1 LRTAIIRQTRCGF
14 AAFAAGAAS
23 GGAEVSRR
31 SGRLDLLV
39 NNAGF
44 GLIAGAEESS
54 IEQAKSIFEVNVF
67 GAMRMTN
74 HVLPVMRQEQNGRVI
89 NISSV
94 VGFLPAP
101 YYAIYGATRHAIE
114 GYSQTLDH
122 EVRGFGVRVIA
133 IEPNPDSRYCCEP
146 PGLQCPGWRDQD
158 FSSVSSAVRTR
169 GTMVG
174 R

>member
-54 IEQAKSIFEVNVF
+54 IEQSKSIFEVSVF
-67 GAMRMTN
+67 WVYADDE
-74 HVLPVMRQEQNGRVI
+74 HVLPVMRQQRNGRVI

-101 YYAIYGATRHAIE
+101 YYAIYSATKHAIE
-114 GYSQTLDH
+114 GYSQTL
-122 EVRGFGVRVIA
+122 ELGVRVIA
-133 IEPNPDSRYCCEP
+133 SEPDPDSRYCCEP
-146 PGLQCPGWRDQD
+146 PGLQGPGWRDQD

>member
-54 IEQAKSIFEVNVF
+54 IEQSKSIFEVSVF
-67 GAMRMTN
+67 WVYADDE
-74 HVLPVMRQEQNGRVI
+74 HVLPVMRQQRNGRVI

-101 YYAIYGATRHAIE
+101 YYAIYSATKHAIE
-114 GYSQTLDH
+114 GYSQTL
-122 EVRGFGVRVIA
+122 ELGVRVIA
-133 IEPNPDSRYCCEP
+133 SEPDPDSRYCCEP
-146 PGLQCPGWRDQD
+146 PGLQGPEWRVQD
-158 FSSVSSAVRTR
+158 FSSVSSAVRPR